1 MKRIISILFVLI
13 MIFSTSVNAIVPHST
28 VEELGLNEGIFEYY
42 FENSETFEILNKVL
56 ISYNKRFGYETDRE
70 IKIGEGENEIT
81 AAIFDEEKIII
92 YCKYIE
98 ESKVKD
104 SVKSKNIN
112 YIFRLIFELTD
123 DEYFNYI
130 ELFYIKLEDNN
141 AQLSSLIL
149 PIIIDKTDKR
159 VEGKSIPY
167 RRTDTVLNIVNNSL
181 GYLSLVYLIYV
192 LIHTIYLKIKKKNI
206 KHIKSKVVLF
216 LLALFYLLMNGLN
229 GIINCIFIIIN
240 SF

>member
-28 VEELGLNEGIFEYY
+28 VDELGLNEGIFEYY

-56 ISYNKRFGYETDRE
+56 ISYNERFGYETDRE

-98 ESKVKD
+98 ESGIKM
-104 SVKSKNIN
+104 SLQSKHLRFLLEPFIENK
-112 YIFRLIFELTD
+112 EL
-123 DEYFNYI
+123 E
-130 ELFYIKLEDNN
+130 NN
-141 AQLSSLIL
+141 LHNFVNLLSDISPSLNSLIL
-149 PIIIDKTDKR
+149 PLIFEYTPTPNKPYSPYSPYMNVLEIISIII
-159 VEGKSIPY
+159 
-167 RRTDTVLNIVNNSL
+167 
-181 GYLSLVYLIYV
+181 GYLSICYLLYILIYV
-192 LIHTIYLKIKKKNI
+192 LYCLIKKK
-206 KHIKSKVVLF
+206 KLQRIKSKVVLS

-229 GIINCIFIIIN
+229 GIINCVFIIIN